1 MRIGGS
7 TYSKEPFPK
16 QLQELREAG
25 FDYAEFDLAHVRLP
39 ADALLVEATALARTI
54 PLETAHLPPPR
65 FTHDDLARFVG
76 FLDALAPVGTRLFNV
91 HLLEAKASPKIAD
104 DVKAA
109 WLGDLVRAARE
120 RSVSVTLENVDEP
133 PDVLRKALDAVPDL
147 GFCLDVGHAHLDK
160 RDDGGRAYLEALK
173 DRLALVH
180 VHDNHGGHGKEGDEH
195 LPLGKGTID
204 VERDVRA
211 VRAAGYDG
219 RLTLEIFAGTPEDK
233 KGALR
238 KLRHWVQ

>member
-16 QLQELREAG
+16 QIQELREAG
-25 FDYAEFDLAHVRLP
+25 FDYAEFDLAHVRMTP
-39 ADALLVEATALARTI
+39 DKLLVEAMALAQTF
-54 PLETAHLPPPR
+54 PLETAHLPPSR

-91 HLLEAKASPKIAD
+91 HLLEAKASPRISD

-109 WLGDLVRAARE
+109 WLADLVKAARE
-120 RSVSVTLENVDEP
+120 RNVAVTLENVDEP
-133 PDVLRKALDAVPDL
+133 PDVLRNVLDSVPGL

-160 RDDGGRAYLEALK
+160 REDGGRTYLEALK

-195 LPLGKGTID
+195 LPPGKGTID